1 MPAQPQNRIY
11 GPVFFTRPTYQGV
24 FTVSEQFFEANKQL
38 LEQAV
43 QAATGRGYWSP
54 FAESPSPRAYGE
66 TANQDGQAAFEA
78 YLNNAFPLELQGA
91 SGTTGAERSPF
102 GIDLGI
108 SYPVLDADTLVQQA
122 QTALESWRQ
131 AGPKAWVGVSLEI
144 LRRLNQRSFEIAYA
158 VQHTTGQGFMMAFQ
172 AGGPHAQD
180 RGLEAVAYAW
190 QEMSRVP
197 SDVMW
202 EKPQGKHDP
211 IRMHKHFAIVPRGV
225 ALVIGCSTFPTWN
238 GYPGLFASLAT
249 GNPVIVKPHPGAVLP
264 LAITVK
270 IAREVLAEAG
280 FDPNVV
286 LLAAHAMG
294 DDTAQKLAVHKA
306 VKLIDFTGS
315 TANGNWLEQNAR
327 QAQVYTEKAGVNQII
342 IDSVDDLRGVARNLA
357 FSFALY
363 SGQMCTAPQNVYI
376 PRDGIQ
382 TAEGHVSF
390 DEVAGAL
397 AQAVQKLVSD
407 PAKAVEI
414 TGAIQ
419 NAGVLQRID
428 QVRSLGLPVLCDSQA
443 LAHPAFPDAT
453 VRTPILLKAQADN
466 ADIFREWF
474 GPIVFVVATDSTE
487 HSIRLARDT
496 VIEHGALSL
505 GAYTTSNDVRAQ
517 IQQAAEHAGVAL
529 SLNLTGAVFVNQT
542 AAFSDFHG
550 TGANPAANAA
560 LSDSAFVANRFR
572 VVQTRWHA

>member
-1 MPAQPQNRIY
+1 M
-11 GPVFFTRPTYQGV
+11 
-24 FTVSEQFFEANKQL
+24 SEQFFEANKQML
-38 LEQAV
+38 DQALQAV
-43 QAATGRGYWSP
+43 AVRGYWSP
-54 FAESPSPRAYGE
+54 FSESPSPRVYGE
-66 TANQDGQAAFEA
+66 TANADGKAAFDA
-78 YLNNAFPLELQGA
+78 YLNQPFPLQQTSDA
-91 SGTTGAERSPF
+91 STGGEQSPF
-102 GIDLGI
+102 GFDLGI
-108 SYPVLDADTLVQQA
+108 TYPVLDVDTLVEQSQS
-122 QTALESWRQ
+122 ALESWRE

-180 RGLEAVAYAW
+180 RGLEAVTYAW
-190 QEMSRVP
+190 QEMSRIP

-211 IRMHKHFAIVPRGV
+211 IRMHKHFTVVPRGV
-225 ALVIGCSTFPTWN
+225 ALVIGCCTFPTWN

-249 GNPVIVKPHPGAVLP
+249 GNTVVVKPHPSAVLP

-286 LLAAHAMG
+286 MLAAHPAG
-294 DDTAQKLAVHKA
+294 DDTAQKLALHRA

-315 TANGNWLEQNAR
+315 TQNGNWLEQNAR

-342 IDSVDDLRGVARNLA
+342 IDSVDDLRSVARNLA

-376 PRDGIQ
+376 PRDGIE
-382 TAEGHVSF
+382 TPEGKVSF
-390 DEVAGAL
+390 DDVAAAL

-419 NAGVLQRID
+419 NAGVTQRID
-428 QVRSLGLPVLCDSQA
+428 QARKLGLPILCDSQA
-443 LAHPAFPDAT
+443 LEHPAFAQAT
-453 VRTPILLKAQADN
+453 VRTPLLLKAQPTSAE
-466 ADIFREWF
+466 IFREWF

-487 HSIRLARDT
+487 HSIALARDT

-505 GAYTTSNDVRAQ
+505 GVYTTSEAVRKQAQ
-517 IQQAAEHAGVAL
+517 KAAERAGVAL
-529 SLNLTGAVFVNQT
+529 SLNLAGAVFVNQT